1 MLKPSL
7 DKVVG
12 TIVGLG
18 VPGLIL
24 LMMIGGAGGAAAG
37 AAAITAALAAFGP
50 GGMMGGLITLPI
62 AVIVLKGVSEYGVE
76 KILVQVL
83 KEMKSKGYTKN
94 ELLNKIDNYPVSKKL
109 KLTLKEKIE
118 EFYTTNTITVVN

>member
-12 TIVGLG
+12 IIVGLG

-24 LMMIGGAGGAAAG
+24 LTMIGGAGGAAAG
-37 AAAITAALAAFGP
+37 ATAITAALATFGP
-50 GGMMGGLITLPI
+50 GGMVGGIITLPI

-83 KEMKSKGYTKN
+83 KEMKSKGHSKN
-94 ELLNKIDNYPVSKKL
+94 ELLNKIEKYPVSKKL
-109 KLTLKEKIE
+109 KLSLKEKIK
-118 EFYTTNTITVVN
+118 EFYSTNTITVVS